1 MVLNKKHFH
10 HGHVPRITTNSC
22 MLRLLVIYSHICLGI
37 YLEVSNISLGYQLF
51 FWNGFQ
57 SPCIVNCQFCP
68 QFCQCPVQLQL
79 QILIW
84 KGYSSLWSLEG
95 MIQTNKISVFHVM
108 YLYWKVFE
116 LHIFQV
122 LETNSTFHGKNRA
135 TPLQRHKS
143 VCWQMVVKRKN
154 AFWKHVKRFWPQSV
168 TVQ

>member
-1 MVLNKKHFH
+1 MLPELLLIHACWGFWSSTVSEFILKFLILVWVINFFLKWISVTLHSQLPILPTILSVSSAVTITDTNMERLVL
-10 HGHVPRITTNSC
+10 
-22 MLRLLVIYSHICLGI
+22 
-37 YLEVSNISLGYQLF
+37 
-51 FWNGFQ
+51 
-57 SPCIVNCQFCP
+57 
-68 QFCQCPVQLQL
+68 
-79 QILIW
+79 
-84 KGYSSLWSLEG
+84 SLEPWG
-95 MIQTNKISVFHVM
+95 DDSGQYISFSCHV
-108 YLYWKVFE
+108 YWKVFE

>member
-1 MVLNKKHFH
+1 MYVVLNKKHFH

-22 MLRLLVIYSHICLGI
+22 MLRLLVIYSQICLGI
-37 YLEVSNISLGYQLF
+37 YLEVWVINFFLKWISVTLHNQLPF
-51 FWNGFQ
+51 L
-57 SPCIVNCQFCP
+57 PT
-68 QFCQCPVQLQL
+68 
-79 QILIW
+79 ILSV
-84 KGYSSLWSLEG
+84 SSAVTITDTNMERLVLSLEPWG
-95 MIQTNKISVFHVM
+95 DDSGQYISFSCHV
-108 YLYWKVFE
+108 YWKVFE

-135 TPLQRHKS
+135 TLLQRHKS

>member
-1 MVLNKKHFH
+1 MVMF
-10 HGHVPRITTNSC
+10 PE
-22 MLRLLVIYSHICLGI
+22 LLLIHACWGCWSSTLKFVSEFILKFLILVWVI
-37 YLEVSNISLGYQLF
+37 NF

-57 SPCIVNCQFCP
+57 SPCIVNCHFCQ
-68 QFCQCPVQLQL
+68 QFCQCPAQLQL

-84 KGYSSLWSLEG
+84 KSYYSLWSLEG
-95 MIQTNKISVFHVM
+95 MIQANKISVFHVM